1 MKKTII
7 FGFLVLTFCAQA
19 VSAQRYFIDDYNAIV
34 KKYKCVLEGWIED
47 KDPKGTNV
55 RNAPSIKG
63 KIIDVLPFE
72 DENSDEPQGSYYIL
86 GYSNGWV
93 KILLPEVVNDEY
105 KIDKTGWVSAKLIT
119 SNVQT
124 KSGKPANLYSL
135 PNRKSKKV
143 GKIPSENL
151 IKIVGFD
158 CFGFKIEYKG
168 IVGWISSED
177 VCGNP
182 LTTCA

>member
-1 MKKTII
+1 MKKAIILGLFLLTVGANSI
-7 FGFLVLTFCAQA
+7 FGQADLVDEYDRL
-19 VSAQRYFIDDYNAIV
+19 V
-34 KKYKCVLEGWIED
+34 KKYKCVSEVWIED

-55 RNAPSIKG
+55 RDAPSIKR
-63 KIIDVLPFE
+63 KIVDVYE
-72 DENSDEPQGSYYIL
+72 RETDDEPQGSVYIL

-93 KILLPEVVNDEY
+93 KVLLKEGGDTNPNN
-105 KIDKTGWVSAKLIT
+105 DKTGWVSARLVT
-119 SNVQT
+119 ANVQT
-124 KSGKPANLYSL
+124 KTGKPAVLYAL
-135 PNRKSKKV
+135 PKRSGKKI

-151 IKIVGFD
+151 IKIVGFG

-168 IVGWISSED
+168 IVGWISDED